1 MVNKNSPESPNAS
14 TRRTL
19 FELSRKMLL
28 AGIGA
33 AVLAQEEMES
43 FVNRLVQKGELA
55 ENDARRLIK
64 EVMDRREK
72 MAQEKAAQVHPPAAA
87 TKADIDALAAKIAE
101 LNKKIEELTKTEKK

>member
-1 MVNKNSPESPNAS
+1 MAIKNSSESPDAPA
-14 TRRTL
+14 RRTF

-55 ENDARRLIK
+55 EKDARRLIK
-64 EVMDRREK
+64 EVMERREK
-72 MAQEKAAQVHPPAAA
+72 MAQEKAAQGRPPAA